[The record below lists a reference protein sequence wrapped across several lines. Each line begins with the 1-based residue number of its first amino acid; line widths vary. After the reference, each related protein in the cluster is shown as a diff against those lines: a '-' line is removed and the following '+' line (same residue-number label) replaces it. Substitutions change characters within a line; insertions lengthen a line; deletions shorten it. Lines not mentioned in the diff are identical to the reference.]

1 MEVVLVK
8 RWFLLF
14 TLVLFTLISVAALH
28 GLAKNIAQK
37 RDLLS
42 DPLCKVL
49 WRRGFAGDNNV
60 VHARKARKP
69 KKTGNGQQVV
79 MSGLIHSE
87 KY

>member
-1 MEVVLVK
+1 MVK

-49 WRRGFAGDNNV
+49 WRRAPPGNNNV
-60 VHARKARKP
+60 AHARKA
-69 KKTGNGQQVV
+69 KKKLPSGNEQVLV
-79 MSGLIHSE
+79 SSQFSRPG

>member
-1 MEVVLVK
+1 MVK
-8 RWFLLF
+8 RWFLLI

-28 GLAKNIAQK
+28 GLARNIAQK

-49 WRRGFAGDNNV
+49 WRRASPGPNNV
-60 VHARKARKP
+60 AHARKARKP
-69 KKTGNGQQVV
+69 RKTGNGQAVV
-79 MSGLIHSE
+79 SSRFLHSS